1 MADAVRLT
9 AVPTAGEAEIICSL
23 LRAHAI
29 PCFERPAIISGESA
43 FRSAWW
49 TEVLIPE
56 NALEDAQALLAS
68 TPETE

>member
-9 AVPTAGEAEIICSL
+9 VVPTAGEAEIICSL

-43 FRSAWW
+43 VRSAWW
-49 TEVLIPE
+49 TEVLVPE
-56 NALEDAQALLAS
+56 NALEDARALLAS
-68 TPETE
+68 RPEPE